1 MEHPFNSHTYGMH
14 SRIAW
19 YVDRANNNIMQ
30 KPLGSRTIQRT
41 IPTALL
47 LLTSIAFQGCAYTK
61 KQPIDSELVVVA
73 SPEEQL
79 EAEIENPLDAFTTD
93 EAEDEQVEDAAEIT
107 LWDRIRAG
115 YQIPVP
121 DDKRIDQERNWY
133 GKHQSYIDRVTDRG
147 EPYLHYIIGELE
159 RRNMPTE
166 FALLPIVESAFDP
179 FAYSHVTASGMW
191 QFMPRT
197 GRSLGLKQNWWYDG
211 RRDVVLSTNAA
222 LTYLQKLHKHFDDD
236 WLLAMAAYNSGIG
249 NVSRAIRRN
258 KKAGKPTDFWNLKLP
273 RETKAYV
280 PRLLAISQLI
290 GDPEKYGLTLRPLAD
305 QPFFQAVEIGS
316 QIDLAQAAEL
326 AEISMDELYQLN
338 PAFNRWATDP
348 TGPHTLLVPY
358 ASADSFKEKLAG
370 IPPGERVTWDRYTI
384 AKGDSLST
392 IAAKYKVSVDSLK
405 SINGLRNNNIR
416 AGKTLLVPVAAKQ
429 DAHYTQ
435 SIVQRIQERQSSG
448 GKKGNATRVEHIVQ
462 GGDSFWSIA
471 KQYGVTSS
479 KVAHWNNL
487 APADLIKPG
496 QTLVIWTKAEPSKVA
511 DNAVIRKL
519 SYRVRRGDS
528 LHRIAD
534 KFKLNVSDILKWNQV
549 DTKRYLQPGDTL
561 TLFVDV
567 TKAN

>member
-1 MEHPFNSHTYGMH
+1 MAYVTACGTYVL
-14 SRIAW
+14 R
-19 YVDRANNNIMQ
+19 VNNKIMQ
-30 KPLGSRTIQRT
+30 ITLFSRTFART
-41 IPTALL
+41 TPLVALL
-47 LLTSIAFQGCAYTK
+47 GVLIGVQGCAYTK
-61 KQPIDSELVVVA
+61 SEAESELVIVPT
-73 SPEEQL
+73 PEEQL
-79 EAEIENPLDAFTTD
+79 EADIAEHSLDAEPLDAPEAD
-93 EAEDEQVEDAAEIT
+93 EPIAEPEFT

-115 YQIPVP
+115 YQLEIPL
-121 DDKRIDQERNWY
+121 DKRIDQERDWY
-133 GKHQSYIDRVTDRG
+133 GKHQSYLDRVTDRG
-147 EPYLHYIIGELE
+147 ERYLYYIVGELE
-159 RRNMPTE
+159 RRNMPME

-222 LTYLQKLHKHFDDD
+222 LTYLEKLHKHFDGD

-249 NVSRAIRRN
+249 NVSRAIKRN
-258 KKAGKPTDFWNLKLP
+258 EKAGKPTDFWNLKLP
-273 RETKAYV
+273 RETQAYV

-290 GDPEKYGLTLRPLAD
+290 GAPEDYGLTLRPIPN
-305 QPFFQAVEIGS
+305 QPYFEAVEVGS

-326 AEISMDELYQLN
+326 AEIDMDELYQLN

-370 IPPGERVTWDRYTI
+370 IPPGKRITWDRYTI
-384 AKGDSLST
+384 ASGDSLST

-416 AGKTLLVPVAAKQ
+416 AGKTLLVPIAAKK
-429 DAHYTQ
+429 DEHYTQ
-435 SIVQRIQERQSSG
+435 SIVQRIQTRQSSG
-448 GKKGNATRVEHIVQ
+448 GKSGNSTKVEHIVQ
-462 GGDSFWSIA
+462 SGDSFWSIG
-471 KQYGVTSS
+471 KKYGVTPS

-496 QTLVIWTKAEPSKVA
+496 QTLVIWTKAEASTA
-511 DNAVIRKL
+511 SNNAVIRKL
-519 SYRVRRGDS
+519 SYKVRRGDS

-534 KFKLNVSDILKWNQV
+534 KFKINVSDILQWNQV
-549 DTKRYLQPGDTL
+549 DTKSYLQPGDTL

-567 TKAN
+567 TKTN

>member
-1 MEHPFNSHTYGMH
+1 M
-14 SRIAW
+14 A
-19 YVDRANNNIMQ
+19 YVTACGTHVLRVNNKIMQ
-30 KPLGSRTIQRT
+30 ITLFSRTFART
-41 IPTALL
+41 TPLVALL
-47 LLTSIAFQGCAYTK
+47 GVLIGFQGCAYTK
-61 KQPIDSELVVVA
+61 SEAESELVIVPT
-73 SPEEQL
+73 PEEQL
-79 EAEIENPLDAFTTD
+79 EADIAEHSLDAEPLDAPEAD
-93 EAEDEQVEDAAEIT
+93 EPIAEPEFT

-115 YQIPVP
+115 YQLEIPQ
-121 DDKRIDQERNWY
+121 DKRIDQERNWY
-133 GKHQSYIDRVTDRG
+133 GKHQSYLDRVTDRG
-147 EPYLHYIIGELE
+147 ERYLYYIVGELE
-159 RRNMPTE
+159 RRNMPME

-222 LTYLQKLHKHFDDD
+222 LTYLEKLHKHFDGD

-249 NVSRAIRRN
+249 NVSRAIKRN
-258 KKAGKPTDFWNLKLP
+258 EKAGKPTDFWNLKLP
-273 RETKAYV
+273 RETQAYV

-290 GDPEKYGLTLRPLAD
+290 GAPEDYGLTLRPIPN
-305 QPFFQAVEIGS
+305 QPYFEAVEVGS

-326 AEISMDELYQLN
+326 AEIDMDELYQLN

-370 IPPGERVTWDRYTI
+370 IPPGKRITWDRYTI
-384 AKGDSLST
+384 ASGDSLST

-416 AGKTLLVPVAAKQ
+416 AGKTLLVPIAAKK
-429 DAHYTQ
+429 DEHYTQ
-435 SIVQRIQERQSSG
+435 SIVQRIQTRQSSG
-448 GKKGNATRVEHIVQ
+448 GKGGNSTKVEHIVQ
-462 GGDSFWSIA
+462 SGDSFWSIG
-471 KQYGVTSS
+471 KKYGVTPS

-496 QTLVIWTKAEPSKVA
+496 QTLVIWTKAEASTA
-511 DNAVIRKL
+511 SNNAVIRKL
-519 SYRVRRGDS
+519 SYKVRRGDS

-534 KFKLNVSDILKWNQV
+534 KFKINVSDILQWNQV
-549 DTKRYLQPGDTL
+549 DTKSYLQPGDTL

-567 TKAN
+567 TKTN

>member
-1 MEHPFNSHTYGMH
+1 MAYVTACGTYVL
-14 SRIAW
+14 R
-19 YVDRANNNIMQ
+19 VNNKIMQ
-30 KPLGSRTIQRT
+30 ITLFSRTFART
-41 IPTALL
+41 TPLVALL
-47 LLTSIAFQGCAYTK
+47 GVLIGVQGCAYTK
-61 KQPIDSELVVVA
+61 NEAESELVIVPT
-73 SPEEQL
+73 PEEQL
-79 EAEIENPLDAFTTD
+79 EADIAEHSLDAEPLDAPEAD
-93 EAEDEQVEDAAEIT
+93 EPIAEPEFT

-115 YQIPVP
+115 YQLEIPQ
-121 DDKRIDQERNWY
+121 DKRIDQERNWY
-133 GKHQSYIDRVTDRG
+133 GKHQSYLDRVTDRG
-147 EPYLHYIIGELE
+147 ERYLYYIVGELE
-159 RRNMPTE
+159 RRNMPME

-222 LTYLQKLHKHFDDD
+222 LTYLEKLHKHFDGD

-249 NVSRAIRRN
+249 NVSRAIKRN
-258 KKAGKPTDFWNLKLP
+258 EKAGKPTDFWNLKLP
-273 RETKAYV
+273 RETQAYV

-290 GDPEKYGLTLRPLAD
+290 GAPEDYGLTLRPIPN
-305 QPFFQAVEIGS
+305 QPYFEAVEVGS

-326 AEISMDELYQLN
+326 AEIDMDELYQLN

-370 IPPGERVTWDRYTI
+370 IPPGKRITWDRYTI
-384 AKGDSLST
+384 ASGDSLST

-416 AGKTLLVPVAAKQ
+416 AGKTLLVPIAAKK
-429 DAHYTQ
+429 DEHYTQ
-435 SIVQRIQERQSSG
+435 SIVQRIQTRQSSG
-448 GKKGNATRVEHIVQ
+448 GKSGNSTKVEHIVQ
-462 GGDSFWSIA
+462 SGDSFWSIG
-471 KQYGVTSS
+471 KKYGVTPS

-496 QTLVIWTKAEPSKVA
+496 QTLVIWTKAEASTA
-511 DNAVIRKL
+511 SNNAVIRKL
-519 SYRVRRGDS
+519 SYKVRRGDS

-534 KFKLNVSDILKWNQV
+534 KFKINVSDILQWNQV
-549 DTKRYLQPGDTL
+549 DTKSYLQPGDTL

-567 TKAN
+567 TKTN